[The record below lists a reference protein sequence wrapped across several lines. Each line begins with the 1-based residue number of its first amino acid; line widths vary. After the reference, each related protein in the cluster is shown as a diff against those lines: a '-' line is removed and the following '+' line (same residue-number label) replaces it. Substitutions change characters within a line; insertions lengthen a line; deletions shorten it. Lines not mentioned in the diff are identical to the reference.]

1 MYVMAASMLRPDD
14 DFSKIRV
21 KALRELLLAF
31 GDACEGCVEK
41 LDFERALRGHVLTAQ
56 ANR

>member
-1 MYVMAASMLRPDD
+1 MTASTLRPDD

-41 LDFERALRGHVLTAQ
+41 LDFERALREHVVAAQ